1 MECQIDQLE
10 HSAFS
15 DPEIGD
21 QPEAIPVIN
30 TRTSF
35 LESEKSTERKA
46 LQSLETVA
54 FHASQKINADAFNQ
68 HETGAQS
75 LPELDTRKVKM
86 NVGLGTS

>member
-35 LESEKSTERKA
+35 QESEKSTERKA

-54 FHASQKINADAFNQ
+54 HASQKINADAFNQ